1 VPPTDPVGPEV
12 SETERLDADS
22 LVALAVAVPPAD
34 VPVAAPA
41 VAPAV
46 AVDAVAFPDD
56 DSVDVELVV
65 DEPPLVVAVAVGVD
79 DESPVAH
86 LSCEGNPLVRFAT

>member
-1 VPPTDPVGPEV
+1 
-12 SETERLDADS
+12 
-22 LVALAVAVPPAD
+22 
-34 VPVAAPA
+34 
-41 VAPAV
+41 V

-65 DEPPLVVAVAVGVD
+65 DDPPLVVAVAVGVD